1 MIEPLL
7 VTSSLL
13 IGKEMFTQ
21 TITTTT
27 KNIYNGID
35 KILLNDNVQF
45 KKILDDLD
53 ITIKLDIIHTFILE
67 LHNDNTLFNETV
79 TKTFNYLEEILK
91 TIEQEIENINN
102 EIIKHNEKWFSRL
115 RFSNC
120 QTMLVKLIN
129 HINILDNRFELLIK
143 LIKI

>member
-67 LHNDNTLFNETV
+67 LHNDTKLFNETV
-79 TKTFNYLEEILK
+79 TKTFKYLEEILK
-91 TIEQEIENINN
+91 TIEQEIENISSELIN
-102 EIIKHNEKWFSRL
+102 HNEKWFSRL

-120 QTMLVKLIN
+120 PIMLDKLIK

>member
-7 VTSSLL
+7 VSSSFL

-45 KKILDDLD
+45 KQLLDDLD
-53 ITIKLDIIHTFILE
+53 ITIKLDIIHTFILDI
-67 LHNDNTLFNETV
+67 HDDNNIFNETV
-79 TKTFNYLEEILK
+79 TKTFKYLEEILK
-91 TIEQEIENINN
+91 TIELEIENINN
-102 EIIKHNEKWFSRL
+102 DIIKHNEKWFSKFRV
-115 RFSNC
+115 SNSSYML
-120 QTMLVKLIN
+120 QKLVK
-129 HINILDNRFELLIK
+129 HIQILDDRFELLMK

>member
-7 VTSSLL
+7 VSSSFL

-45 KKILDDLD
+45 KHLLDDLD
-53 ITIKLDIIHTFILE
+53 ITIKLDIIHTFILDI
-67 LHNDNTLFNETV
+67 HNDTKIFSNTV

-91 TIEQEIENINN
+91 TIEQEIENIND

-115 RFSNC
+115 RVSNC
-120 QTMLVKLIN
+120 PNMLDKLMK
-129 HINILDNRFELLIK
+129 HINLLDNRFELLIK

>member
-7 VTSSLL
+7 VSSSLL

-67 LHNDNTLFNETV
+67 LHNDTKLFNETV

-102 EIIKHNEKWFSRL
+102 EIIKHNEKWFSRF

-120 QTMLVKLIN
+120 SNMLVKLIN
-129 HINILDNRFELLIK
+129 HIKILDNRFELLIK

>member
-7 VTSSLL
+7 VSSSLL

-35 KILLNDNVQF
+35 KILLNDNLQF
-45 KKILDDLD
+45 KELLEDLD
-53 ITIKLDIIHTFILE
+53 ITIKLDIINTFILDI
-67 LHNDNTLFNETV
+67 HSNNKIFNESV
-79 TKTFNYLEEILK
+79 SKTFKYLEEILK
-91 TIEQEIENINN
+91 TIELEIENINN
-102 EIIKHNEKWFSRL
+102 DIIKHNEKWFSKFRV
-115 RFSNC
+115 SNSSYML
-120 QTMLVKLIN
+120 QKLVK
-129 HINILDNRFELLIK
+129 HIQILDDRFELLIK

>member
-7 VTSSLL
+7 VSSSLL

-67 LHNDNTLFNETV
+67 LHNDTKLFNETV

-91 TIEQEIENINN
+91 IIEQEIENINN
-102 EIIKHNEKWFSRL
+102 EIIKHNEKWFSRF

-120 QTMLVKLIN
+120 PNMLVKLIN
-129 HINILDNRFELLIK
+129 HIKILDNRFELLIK

>member
-67 LHNDNTLFNETV
+67 LHNDTKLFNETV

>member
-1 MIEPLL
+1 MIDPLL
-7 VTSSLL
+7 VSSSLL

-67 LHNDNTLFNETV
+67 LHNDTKLFNETV

-91 TIEQEIENINN
+91 IIEQEIENINN
-102 EIIKHNEKWFSRL
+102 EIIKHNEKWFSRF

-120 QTMLVKLIN
+120 PNMLVKLIN
-129 HINILDNRFELLIK
+129 HIKILDNRFELLIK

>member
-91 TIEQEIENINN
+91 IIDHEIENINN
-102 EIIKHNEKWFSRL
+102 EIIKHNQKWFSRL

-120 QTMLVKLIN
+120 PNMLVKLIN

>member
-1 MIEPLL
+1 MIEPIL
-7 VTSSLL
+7 VSSSLL

-21 TITTTT
+21 TITKTT

-45 KKILDDLD
+45 KQLLDDLD
-53 ITIKLDIIHTFILE
+53 ITIKLDIIHTFILDI
-67 LHNDNTLFNETV
+67 HSDNRFNETV
-79 TKTFNYLEEILK
+79 TKTFKYLEEILK
-91 TIEQEIENINN
+91 IIEQEIENISSELIN
-102 EIIKHNEKWFSRL
+102 HNQKWFSRL

-120 QTMLVKLIN
+120 PIMLDKLIK

>member
-67 LHNDNTLFNETV
+67 LHNDNKLFNKTV